1 MGDAVLVRG
10 VVLLERNTA
19 SLLELR
25 GGIGNVLTQG

>member
-10 VVLLERNTA
+10 VVLLERNA
-19 SLLELR
+19 ELG